1 MQLRNLTILLILCFL
16 VTVGFVPMFSNEGVG
31 DSGNEIYV
39 DSSYYGYYGISDG
52 SAEKPYDSIQYAIDV
67 AEDGD
72 TIYVFGG
79 MYDESLVIDKQ
90 IKLWGGEGGESII
103 DYKFDK
109 RYTVEITADHAEL
122 LDFTVSDSGNHKTSH
137 IGALICIKSDN
148 VVVQGNH
155 IKDTSSWGIYVDS
168 TASGSVVS
176 GNIIENATVG
186 IFVDSSGTNDILDNE
201 VTDCSEY
208 ALQIT
213 SSSNNRLYENYLSDG
228 GHGIYV
234 QDCSSINISDN
245 TIEYMNY
252 YGIYLDH
259 SSGVVKGNEIIS
271 NEDDG
276 IYLKYSF
283 NCEIFENVL
292 DDNQRGITLIGSNNE
307 IRDNDLFNSRG
318 TGIYAYSGSEGNIIY
333 LNRFEDNTRTA
344 QDDGNNQWFYENQGN
359 YWSDY
364 NNIDRNL
371 DGIGDVPY
379 KLPDGNKQ
387 DKYPLGYFFKPPKK
401 PSDPSPEDT
410 EDGVGLKIT
419 LKVKVED
426 KDSDKLTVYFYNAKT
441 GDLINIDKNVKS
453 GYKAECSF
461 TLAFNTT
468 FAWYAIVND
477 SLLENK
483 SDPWFFTT
491 KTIPPDNEP
500 PTSDAGGPYSAGAG
514 QTITFDGS
522 NSYDPDGNIDF
533 YRWNFGDETSEI
545 LAESPDHV
553 YSSSGIYE
561 VTLTV
566 IDNDGTTNTD
576 IISVNIGNANQKP
589 TANPGGPYL
598 GNVSKL
604 VNFDGSGSYDSD
616 GTVANY
622 TWTFGDNMTGYG
634 IVTTHR
640 YSKAGTYSVR
650 LTVTD
655 DKGDIDAESTIITIK
670 ELSNGLPGF
679 ELFYIIFAAAI
690 VLIWRRK
697 KNNKKSNPK

>member
-1 MQLRNLTILLILCFL
+1 MRLKTLTVVVMLCFL
-16 VTVGFVPMFSNEGVG
+16 VTGNFVIMFSNEGSG

-39 DSSYYGYYGISDG
+39 DSSYYGNYGISDG
-52 SAEKPYDSIQYAIDV
+52 SAEKPYNSIQYAINV

-79 MYDESLVIDKQ
+79 MYDESLVINKQ
-90 IKLWGGEGGESII
+90 IKLLGGEGGESII
-103 DYKFDK
+103 DTKFDK

-122 LDFTVSDSGNHKTSH
+122 LDFTISDSGDHKTSH
-137 IGALICIKSDN
+137 IGALVCIKSDN

-155 IKDTSSWGIYVDS
+155 INNTSSWGIYLDS

-176 GNIIENATVG
+176 GNMINNATVG
-186 IFVDSSGTNDILDNE
+186 IFVDSSSTNDILNNN
-201 VTDCSEY
+201 VANCLEY

-213 SSSNNRLYENYLSDG
+213 SSSNNRLYNNYLSNG

-234 QDCSSINISDN
+234 QDCNNINISNN
-245 TIEYMNY
+245 TINNLNY
-252 YGIYLDH
+252 YGIYLYH
-259 SSGVVKGNEIIS
+259 STGFVKDNEII
-271 NEDDG
+271 NNKDDG
-276 IYLKYSF
+276 IYLSSF
-283 NCEIFENVL
+283 NCEIFNNL
-292 DDNQRGITLIGSNNE
+292 FDSNQRGITLIGSNNE
-307 IRDNDLFNSRG
+307 IRNNSLFNSSG
-318 TGIYAYSGSEGNIIY
+318 TGIYAYPGSEGNSIY
-333 LNRFEDNTRTA
+333 LNRFVNNIRTA

-359 YWSDY
+359 YWGDY

-379 KLPDGNKQ
+379 TVPNGNKQ
-387 DKYPLGYFFKPPKK
+387 DKYPLGYFFKPPEK
-401 PSDPSPEDT
+401 PSDPSPKDT

-419 LKVKVED
+419 LKVKVKD

-441 GDLINIDKNVKS
+441 CDLINIDKNIKS

-477 SLLENK
+477 SLLENQ

-500 PTSDAGGPYSAGAG
+500 PTADAGGPYSVGAG

-553 YSSSGIYE
+553 YSNSGIYE

-576 IISVNIGNANQKP
+576 IISINIGDANQKP

-616 GTVANY
+616 GTITDY

-634 IVTTHR
+634 MVTTHK
-640 YSKAGTYSVR
+640 YSKAGTYSIG

-655 DKGDIDAESTIITIK
+655 DEGDTDSKSTIITVK
-670 ELSNGLPGF
+670 EVANGIPGF
-679 ELFYIIFAAAI
+679 ELVFI
-690 VLIWRRK
+690 VLAAMVFIFRRR
-697 KNNKKSNPK
+697 NKEQ